1 MAGKPAHDTLI
12 HCEACGED
20 YSSTYRRCPFCGA
33 RNDPRRTSGRDDPKS
48 SSRYIPT
55 PPPARDRRDDR
66 DDREDVDD
74 TYVFDGQDAFDEEP
88 EEGSRASRPRGGKR
102 LAPKEGGGF
111 ELPPVNWPRLIT
123 FLCSLVII
131 VAALVIVFTYIYPKL
146 HKDPPSSASA
156 EVSAQPSPDVT
167 ATGPVVPTEDPAVS
181 TEPVD
186 PSQPVEPSAEPS
198 APVTSA
204 PPSGTSAT
212 VVNAGSGL
220 RVRSGPGTSYNILA
234 SLRNGDPI
242 KVLAPADNGWYQIS
256 FSGAGGTAVTGY
268 IKGEYISTV
277 SGGGTTTTQPPTP
290 TVTQTPSGGSPTV
303 GKAGTIVNATGGLRV
318 RSGPSTSHEILAT
331 LLNGNSVT
339 VLADAGDGWYQ
350 IRYAGYGGAAAT
362 GYIKGEYISTD

>member
-1 MAGKPAHDTLI
+1 MAGKPSHDTLI

-55 PPPARDRRDDR
+55 PPPARSRQ

-74 TYVFDGQDAFDEEP
+74 TYVFDGQDAFDDEP

-102 LAPKEGGGF
+102 LAPKEGGSF

-131 VAALVIVFTYIYPKL
+131 VAALIIVFTYIYPKL
-146 HKDPPSSASA
+146 HKSPDTTPSASTD
-156 EVSAQPSPDVT
+156 VSAAPTGSVTPSEPVT
-167 ATGPVVPTEDPAVS
+167 ASEPVVPS
-181 TEPVD
+181 EPVVSSD
-186 PSQPVEPSAEPS
+186 PVVPSAEPS
-198 APVTSA
+198 VPVTSA

-220 RVRSGPGTSYNILA
+220 RVRSGPSTSHNILA

-256 FSGAGGTAVTGY
+256 FSGHGGATMTGY

-277 SGGGTTTTQPPTP
+277 SGGGTTTTQPPAP
-290 TVTQTPSGGSPTV
+290 TVTQTPSGGNPAV

-318 RSGPSTSHEILAT
+318 RSGPSTSHEVLAT
-331 LLNGNSVT
+331 LFNGNSVT
-339 VLADAGDGWYQ
+339 VLAEAGDGWYQ
-350 IRYAGYGGAAAT
+350 ISYAGFGGAAAT
-362 GYIKGEYISTD
+362 GYIKGEYISTN